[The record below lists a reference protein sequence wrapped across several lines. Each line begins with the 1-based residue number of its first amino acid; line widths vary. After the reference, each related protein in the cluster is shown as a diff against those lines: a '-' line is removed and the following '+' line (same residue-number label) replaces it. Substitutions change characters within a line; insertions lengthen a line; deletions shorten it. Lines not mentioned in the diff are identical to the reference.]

1 MNISKLNISS
11 LFDFSKYDRLKN
23 QVERSTDIGVYKK
36 ARCLSLIR
44 TYYCERLEP
53 PTLKTL
59 KQMSRVQIARLIK
72 MAKSHKT
79 RK

>member
-1 MNISKLNISS
+1 MKINMTSISS
-11 LFDFSKYDRLKN
+11 LFDFSKYDRLKKRI
-23 QVERSTDIGVYKK
+23 EESADIGVYKK

-44 TYYCERLEP
+44 AYYCERIEP

-59 KQMSRVQIARLIK
+59 KQMSRAQIARLIK